1 MKYPGIFEGAGQYR
15 YRKCGNVSLPYADG
29 ACGYRSAGTADYEIS
44 GLLFSPA
51 GGGRVDDRNYCGG
64 QGELNGLFLFLLDET
79 FTREVLDT
87 VLGEEERNLLSL
99 DEMER
104 SLICELGNIM
114 CGSYICALS
123 GVLDLKMEVTVPS
136 MSIDMGL
143 AILSVPVAH
152 YSRVSEDILVI
163 DNIFRMGGKAFS
175 GRILFLPEPEALEMM
190 LQRLRE

>member
-1 MKYPGIFEGAGQYR
+1 MLLHLWLEGGLEYEERNGTGLYTLSLRQEEIEEVIQALLPEAEELMTGIIVGVR
-15 YRKCGNVSLPYADG
+15 
-29 ACGYRSAGTADYEIS
+29 
-44 GLLFSPA
+44 
-51 GGGRVDDRNYCGG
+51 
-64 QGELNGLFLFLLDET
+64 GELNGLFLFLLDET

>member
-1 MKYPGIFEGAGQYR
+1 MR
-15 YRKCGNVSLPYADG
+15 
-29 ACGYRSAGTADYEIS
+29 
-44 GLLFSPA
+44 
-51 GGGRVDDRNYCGG
+51 
-64 QGELNGLFLFLLDET
+64 FLYL
-79 FTREVLDT
+79 R
-87 VLGEEERNLLSL
+87 
-99 DEMER
+99 
-104 SLICELGNIM
+104 
-114 CGSYICALS
+114 LS